1 MKTIPQ
7 RPLELQPSLRIGSLD
22 QSGAEFL
29 QPNIEFSMIALNG
42 SQHTV
47 CRDDNSND
55 GLIQYEPPTD
65 SLDQSN
71 AAATGAR
78 CNSGQ
83 RELVISPSICTPDD
97 RRTRRGGVRSD
108 GEALI
113 TVKRSAA
120 PSATHVV
127 LAVPVHIHLSTLQ
140 LTGIGAKLGGKA
152 TIAQVNLSLPCGGVI
167 GVNPTA
173 RQNRPPWSRA
183 FMVRSQKQRLRAN
196 SSASAPPHAV
206 RNRGSALERHL
217 PPKGFKGVLLNEL
230 YQCPL
235 IRTYVP
241 NLEDRWT

>member
-1 MKTIPQ
+1 
-7 RPLELQPSLRIGSLD
+7 
-22 QSGAEFL
+22 
-29 QPNIEFSMIALNG
+29 
-42 SQHTV
+42 
-47 CRDDNSND
+47 
-55 GLIQYEPPTD
+55 
-65 SLDQSN
+65 
-71 AAATGAR
+71 
-78 CNSGQ
+78 
-83 RELVISPSICTPDD
+83 VISPSICTPDD

-241 NLEDRWT
+241 NLSPMDMMVHG